1 MLRYR
6 FIHVRSLLN
15 CRTAFV
21 VLLGEMA
28 IAFWL
33 KACSSVAEHCFNSA
47 EVGGSTPS
55 APTKSKSSCRAVPLL
70 LVSVL
75 SCCDG
80 AKVAPVATG
89 GPASVDTGQYV
100 IGPGDVLSIFVYE
113 APPLSVGELPV
124 RPDGRISVPLV
135 PDVMA
140 AGKTPSEL
148 GANIAADLKKYV
160 NNPNV
165 TVMVRSFQGPADRQV
180 RVIGEATDPQAIPY
194 RENMSLLDVM
204 IATKGL
210 TKFAAGNRAVIVR
223 RVGKAEQR
231 IRVRLSDLIKDGD
244 TSQNM
249 MMRPGDT
256 LIIPQSFF

>member
-1 MLRYR
+1 VAERCFDPADVGDLDPHRQ
-6 FIHVRSLLN
+6 
-15 CRTAFV
+15 AFRCNRRPGIWAA
-21 VLLGEMA
+21 VLLA
-28 IAFWL
+28 LSLAWAPAL
-33 KACSSVAEHCFNSA
+33 AAPPAAAATQSATSPSPQSKA
-47 EVGGSTPS
+47 
-55 APTKSKSSCRAVPLL
+55 APGKTDSN
-70 LVSVL
+70 
-75 SCCDG
+75 G
-80 AKVAPVATG
+80 T
-89 GPASVDTGQYV
+89 YV

-113 APPLSVGELPV
+113 APPLSVNELPV

-148 GANIAADLKKYV
+148 GADISEKLKKFV

-165 TVMVRSFQGPADRQV
+165 TVMVRNFQGPADRLI
-180 RVIGEATDPQAIPY
+180 RVIGEATDPQAIPF

-223 RVGKAEQR
+223 REGATEKR

-244 TSQNM
+244 ISQNVM
-249 MMRPGDT
+249 MQPGDT